1 MDQSFRHQQSGIGV
15 SGRAVLVKRF
25 NASGY
30 PPGKVVNHKR
40 KWPKHYQN
48 PEAFLM
54 SSKVDSDLKA
64 YSLQSFTEK
73 INPRTVR
80 RDWQVP
86 KMETYHSNIIGFGQF
101 IRKYA
106 INS

>member
-1 MDQSFRHQQSGIGV
+1 MDQHQQSGIGV
-15 SGRAVLVKRF
+15 SGRAVLAKRF

-48 PEAFLM
+48 PLASLM
-54 SSKVDSDLKA
+54 HPKVDSDLKA

-86 KMETYHSNIIGFGQF
+86 KIETNRSNIIGYGQF

-106 INS
+106 IKS